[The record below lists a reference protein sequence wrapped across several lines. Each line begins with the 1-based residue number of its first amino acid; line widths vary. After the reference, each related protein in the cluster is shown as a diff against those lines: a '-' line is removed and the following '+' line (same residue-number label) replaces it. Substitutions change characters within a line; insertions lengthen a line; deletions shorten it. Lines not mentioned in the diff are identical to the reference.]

1 MELLP
6 DSPLRGGG
14 VLIFIIKYR
23 PFASIFALVLKYVAI
38 ILVFLGLL
46 VQSFNKLFIV
56 LDLRLNSSYIAQN
69 LCENRNKPQMHCNGK
84 CHRMKVMKQEQKK
97 DQDNPERKAENK
109 FEIICADCQQTKLI
123 PAFNSISISYPG
135 IKEVTYAGF
144 PIAAFHPPQ
153 V

>member
-1 MELLP
+1 M
-6 DSPLRGGG
+6 
-14 VLIFIIKYR
+14 
-23 PFASIFALVLKYVAI
+23 
-38 ILVFLGLL
+38 GLF
-46 VQSFNKLFIV
+46 VQTFNKLFIV
-56 LDLRLNSSYIAQN
+56 LDLQLNGSYIAKN

-109 FEIICADCQQTKLI
+109 FEIFFANCLQTKLI
-123 PAFNSISISYPG
+123 PAINNTTISYPH

-144 PIAAFHPPQ
+144 PVAAFHPPQ

>member
-1 MELLP
+1 LQ
-6 DSPLRGGG
+6 
-14 VLIFIIKYR
+14 
-23 PFASIFALVLKYVAI
+23 FASIFALALKYVAL

-56 LDLRLNSSYIAQN
+56 LDFQLNRGYIAQN

-84 CHRMKVMKQEQKK
+84 CHMMKVMKQEQKK

-109 FEIICADCQQTKLI
+109 FELICTDCRQTTYT
-123 PAFNSISISYPG
+123 PAFIITAISYPRL
-135 IKEVTYAGF
+135 KETIYAGF
-144 PIAAFHPPQ
+144 FTASFHPPQ